1 MRSLRARRRPM
12 SALSST
18 RRRLRW
24 LAAVGLGLAAFF
36 ALDTSATLAATPPM
50 RASDWKSIKQVIA
63 AQRAALIAGDGEKA
77 FGYATPAIRAQFGD
91 ADTFMAMVQVGYP
104 ALLTARY
111 TQFLEGAVID
121 GLIIQPLRLVDADN
135 SVRVALYTMEKQKTG
150 AWRISG
156 CRIGP
161 STIQAAQSINEW
173 IDEWR
178 HEWRLQRHSP
188 APPLQAIR
196 STASSKRLA

>member
-1 MRSLRARRRPM
+1 M

-18 RRRLRW
+18 RHRLRRLG
-24 LAAVGLGLAAFF
+24 AVGLGLAAFF
-36 ALDTSATLAATPPM
+36 ALDTSAALAATPPM

-91 ADTFMAMVQVGYP
+91 ADIFMAMVQVGYP

-161 STIQAAQSINEW
+161 STIQAAQLINEW
-173 IDEWR
+173 R
-178 HEWRLQRHSP
+178 NEWRLQRRTPVSP
-188 APPLQAIR
+188 PQAIR

>member
-1 MRSLRARRRPM
+1 MR
-12 SALSST
+12 ALSSAHH
-18 RRRLRW
+18 RLRW
-24 LAAVGLGLAAFF
+24 LAAVGLGLASFF
-36 ALDTSATLAATPPM
+36 AFDTSAALAAEPPM

-63 AQRAALIAGDGEKA
+63 AQRTALIAGDSEKA

-91 ADTFMAMVQVGYP
+91 ADIFMAMVQLEYS

-111 TQFLEGAVID
+111 TEFLEGAVID

-135 SVRVALYTMEKQKTG
+135 SVRVALYTMEKQKSG

-161 STIQAAQSINEW
+161 STIQAAYW
-173 IDEWR
+173 RAEWR
-178 HEWRLQRHSP
+178 PSVS
-188 APPLQAIR
+188 AIDGDP
-196 STASSKRLA
+196 

>member
-1 MRSLRARRRPM
+1 MRSLRAGRQSMSGRASRRKH
-12 SALSST
+12 
-18 RRRLRW
+18 LRW
-24 LAAVGLGLAAFF
+24 FATLSLGLAAFF
-36 ALDTSATLAATPPM
+36 SLDTSAALAATPQM

-63 AQRAALIAGDGEKA
+63 AQRAALVAGKGEKA

-91 ADTFMAMVQVGYP
+91 ADIFMAMVQLEYS

-111 TQFLEGAVID
+111 TEFLEGAVID

-135 SVRVALYTMEKQKTG
+135 SVRVALYTMEKQKNG

-161 STIQAAQSINEW
+161 STVQSAQ
-173 IDEWR
+173 WR
-178 HEWRLQRHSP
+178 
-188 APPLQAIR
+188 
-196 STASSKRLA
+196 SSNRADVRPWL

>member
-1 MRSLRARRRPM
+1 M
-12 SALSST
+12 SALSSVHH
-18 RRRLRW
+18 RLRS
-24 LAAVGLGLAAFF
+24 LAAVGLGLAVFF
-36 ALDTSATLAATPPM
+36 ALDTSVALAATPPM

-63 AQRAALIAGDGEKA
+63 AQRAALVAGEGEKA

-91 ADTFMAMVQVGYP
+91 ADIFMGMVQAGYP

-111 TQFLEGAVID
+111 TEFLEGAVID

-135 SVRVALYTMEKQKTG
+135 SVRVALYTMEKQKNG

-161 STIQAAQSINEW
+161 STIQAAQWRSEWSNEW
-173 IDEWR
+173 R
-178 HEWRLQRHSP
+178 RQRRPSVSP
-188 APPLQAIR
+188 LRAIR
-196 STASSKRLA
+196 STASWKRLA

>member
-1 MRSLRARRRPM
+1 MRSLRAGRQPM
-12 SALSST
+12 SALWSLHH
-18 RRRLRW
+18 RLRS
-24 LAAVGLGLAAFF
+24 LAVVGVGLAVFF
-36 ALDTSATLAATPPM
+36 ALDTSAALAATPPM

-63 AQRAALIAGDGEKA
+63 AQRAALIAGKGEKA
-77 FGYATPAIRAQFGD
+77 FGYATPAIRAQFGE
-91 ADTFMAMVQVGYP
+91 ADIFMAMVQVGYP

-111 TQFLEGAVID
+111 TEFLEGAVID

-135 SVRVALYTMEKQKTG
+135 SVRVALYTMEKQKNG

-161 STIQAAQSINEW
+161 STIQAAQLSNEWINEW
-173 IDEWR
+173 RNEWR
-178 HEWRLQRHSP
+178 PQRLSSVSP
-188 APPLQAIR
+188 LLAIL

>member
-1 MRSLRARRRPM
+1 M
-12 SALSST
+12 SAHWSLHH
-18 RRRLRW
+18 RLRS
-24 LAAVGLGLAAFF
+24 LAAVGVGLTVFFFF
-36 ALDTSATLAATPPM
+36 ALDTSAALAATPPM

-63 AQRAALIAGDGEKA
+63 AQRAALIAGEGAKA
-77 FGYATPAIRAQFGD
+77 FGYATPAIRAQFGE
-91 ADTFMAMVQVGYP
+91 ADIFMAMVQVGYP

-111 TQFLEGAVID
+111 TEFLEGAVID

-161 STIQAAQSINEW
+161 STIQAAEWINEG
-173 IDEWR
+173 R
-178 HEWRLQRHSP
+178 PQRRSSMSP
-188 APPLQAIR
+188 LRAIR

>member
-1 MRSLRARRRPM
+1 MRSLRAGRQPM
-12 SALSST
+12 SALWSLHH
-18 RRRLRW
+18 RLRS
-24 LAAVGLGLAAFF
+24 LAAVGVGLAVFF
-36 ALDTSATLAATPPM
+36 ALDTSAALAATPQM

-63 AQRAALIAGDGEKA
+63 AQRAALIAGKGEKA
-77 FGYATPAIRAQFGD
+77 FGYATPAIRAQFGE
-91 ADTFMAMVQVGYP
+91 ADIFMAMVQVGYP

-111 TQFLEGAVID
+111 TEFLEGAVID

-135 SVRVALYTMEKQKTG
+135 SVRVALYTMEKQKNG

-161 STIQAAQSINEW
+161 STIQAAQLSNEWINEW
-173 IDEWR
+173 R
-178 HEWRLQRHSP
+178 PQRRSSVSP
-188 APPLQAIR
+188 LLAIL

>member
-1 MRSLRARRRPM
+1 MRSLRAERQPM
-12 SALSST
+12 TALSST
-18 RRRLRW
+18 RHRLRW
-24 LAAVGLGLAAFF
+24 LGAVGLGLAALF
-36 ALDTSATLAATPPM
+36 ALDTSAALTATPPM

-161 STIQAAQSINEW
+161 STIQAAQSINKV
-173 IDEWR
+173 D
-178 HEWRLQRHSP
+178 
-188 APPLQAIR
+188 
-196 STASSKRLA
+196 

>member
-1 MRSLRARRRPM
+1 MRSLRAGRQPM
-12 SALSST
+12 SSLSSVHHC
-18 RRRLRW
+18 LRW
-24 LAAVGLGLAAFF
+24 LAAVGLGLTAFF
-36 ALDTSATLAATPPM
+36 ALDTSAALAATPPM
-50 RASDWKSIKQVIA
+50 RASDWKSIKQVIT

-91 ADTFMAMVQVGYP
+91 SDIFMAMVQVGYP

-111 TQFLEGAVID
+111 TEFLEGAVID

-135 SVRVALYTMEKQKTG
+135 SVRVALYTMEKQKNG

-161 STIQAAQSINEW
+161 STIQAANW
-173 IDEWR
+173 RTEWR
-178 HEWRLQRHSP
+178 PSVSAIP
-188 APPLQAIR
+188 AIR
-196 STASSKRLA
+196 STAFSKRFA

>member
-1 MRSLRARRRPM
+1 MRSLRAGRQAM
-12 SALSST
+12 NALSS
-18 RRRLRW
+18 RHHRLRW
-24 LAAVGLGLAAFF
+24 LAAVGLSFAAFF
-36 ALDTSATLAATPPM
+36 APHTSAALAAEVPM

-63 AQRAALIAGDGEKA
+63 AQRAALVAGEGEKA

-91 ADTFMAMVQVGYP
+91 ADIFMAMVQLEYS

-111 TQFLEGAVID
+111 TEFLEGAVID

-135 SVRVALYTMEKQKTG
+135 SVRVALYTMEKQKNG

-161 STIQAAQSINEW
+161 STIQAAN
-173 IDEWR
+173 WR
-178 HEWRLQRHSP
+178 TKWRPSMS
-188 APPLQAIR
+188 AI
-196 STASSKRLA
+196 AGDP

>member
-1 MRSLRARRRPM
+1 M
-12 SALSST
+12 SAVSSV
-18 RRRLRW
+18 RHRLRW

-36 ALDTSATLAATPPM
+36 ALGISAALAAEPPM
-50 RASDWKSIKQVIA
+50 RASDWKSIKQVIT
-63 AQRAALIAGDGEKA
+63 AQRAALIAGAGEKA

-91 ADTFMAMVQVGYP
+91 ADIFMAMVQLEYS

-111 TQFLEGAVID
+111 TEFLEGAVID

-135 SVRVALYTMEKQKTG
+135 SVRVALYTMEKQKNG

-161 STIQAAQSINEW
+161 STIQAAN
-173 IDEWR
+173 WR
-178 HEWRLQRHSP
+178 TKWRPSMS
-188 APPLQAIR
+188 AI
-196 STASSKRLA
+196 AGDP

>member
-1 MRSLRARRRPM
+1 MCSLRAGRQPM
-12 SALSST
+12 SALWSLH
-18 RRRLRW
+18 RRLRS
-24 LAAVGLGLAAFF
+24 LAALGIGLAVFF
-36 ALDTSATLAATPPM
+36 TLDTGAALAATPPM

-63 AQRAALIAGDGEKA
+63 AQRAALVAGEGEKA

-91 ADTFMAMVQVGYP
+91 ADIFMAMVQAEYP

-111 TQFLEGAVID
+111 TEFLEGAVID

-135 SVRVALYTMEKQKTG
+135 SVRVALYTMEKQKNG

-161 STIQAAQSINEW
+161 STIQAAHWRREWSNEW
-173 IDEWR
+173 R
-178 HEWRLQRHSP
+178 RQRRPSVSP
-188 APPLQAIR
+188 LRAIR
-196 STASSKRLA
+196 STASWKRLA